1 MNDDDMD
8 KALLRQNL
16 AEVVLVMKN
25 YEKKPHTRRWKL
37 KRLPVE
43 EDLGNKAK
51 GEEARREDECAK
63 FLLELEREPEL
74 KFGINLNK
82 NKDYRS
88 EMASTIG
95 DDVRTVPIEDL
106 SLGDDE
112 EDEDKVA
119 TSARPPHPRVALLWR
134 HEGTLAAN
142 TTRASFHPP
151 PPPPRIAAAG
161 RDADEACARP
171 RDGGGRRFLSASAS
185 A

>member
-1 MNDDDMD
+1 MSDFGKNETVFTVRTHLGHRLNPGDLALGYDLYGANMNDDDMD

-51 GEEARREDECAK
+51 GEEERREDECAK

-74 KFGINLNK
+74 RFGINLNK
-82 NKDYRS
+82 NEDYKS

-95 DDVRTVPIEDL
+95 DDVRTVPIEELIEDL
-106 SLGDDE
+106 SLGEDE
-112 EDEDKVA
+112 EDEGEED
-119 TSARPPHPRVALLWR
+119 SAH
-134 HEGTLAAN
+134 
-142 TTRASFHPP
+142 
-151 PPPPRIAAAG
+151 AG
-161 RDADEACARP
+161 MVE
-171 RDGGGRRFLSASAS
+171 
-185 A
+185 